1 MPALVTIPSM
11 ARLTMD
17 SVRIPV
23 YTLDL
28 MRRYWAPLLCVYTAG
43 TFLHG
48 MLLRGMV
55 WLSGL
60 NAVVGL
66 LGLGLAT
73 LVTLAT
79 TILMFHVLRPG
90 LPVVDTE
97 LVGARPV
104 KSRRE
109 RAVVDAVAMA
119 ILPFLVFYSAW
130 GMYAEEFRTY
140 SQNLINARG
149 LVGYTET
156 AEFSAFGL
164 PLVFALAC
172 WLVRVVVERYY
183 NRTGSTTLGLLTAVF
198 EANWMFLTV
207 FSVAQLIDRGQAWL
221 ADRVVWAG
229 MQHGLQDFLGRVNDT
244 LPLPFDV
251 SYPAVLAVATAAW
264 GDLKEGLLGPLLW
277 LTIAAVVFG
286 AELDKH
292 ESLFRKGSKGQRLE
306 KAVTRTPGM
315 VRGIGKFAGR
325 DLHDKYTP
333 FLNAF
338 RLILRV
344 SPVFYLAFCLYYTL
358 AELGAVW
365 LERGVYV
372 LVGPADFLGW
382 WWQWL
387 TPVSTGVE
395 ALHELVR
402 VCLLAATF
410 ELILRRISASS
421 TGRRARRPIRAE

>member
-1 MPALVTIPSM
+1 M
-11 ARLTMD
+11 
-17 SVRIPV
+17 RIPV

-28 MRRYWAPLLCVYTAG
+28 VRRYWAPLLCVYTAG

-55 WLSGL
+55 WISDI

-79 TILMFHVLRPG
+79 TILMFHMLRPG

-104 KSRRE
+104 KSRGE
-109 RAVVDAVAMA
+109 RVVVDAVAMA

-140 SQNLINARG
+140 SQNLVNERG
-149 LVGYTET
+149 ITGYVET
-156 AEFSAFGL
+156 AELSAFGL
-164 PLVFALAC
+164 PLAFALAC
-172 WLVRVVVERYY
+172 WCLRLVVERYY
-183 NRTGSTTLGLLTAVF
+183 NSTGNTVLGLLTAVF
-198 EANWMFLTV
+198 EANWMFLMV

-221 ADRVVWAG
+221 ADRVVWEG
-229 MQHGLQDFLGRVNDT
+229 MQHGLQDFLRWVNDAF
-244 LPLPFDV
+244 PLPFEV
-251 SYPAVLAVATAAW
+251 SYPAALAVAAAVW
-264 GDLKEGLLGPLLW
+264 SDLKEGLLGPLLW

-292 ESLFRKGSKGQRLE
+292 ESLFRKGSRGERLE
-306 KAVTRTPGM
+306 KAVGRTPGM

-333 FLNAF
+333 FLNSF

-358 AELGAVW
+358 MELGAGW
-365 LERGVYV
+365 LERGIYV

-387 TPVSTGVE
+387 EPVTIGVD
-395 ALHELVR
+395 ALHELLR

-421 TGRRARRPIRAE
+421 TGRRARRPVRAE